1 MKFNKSHEVWKS
13 APWYISFSLIGINSL
28 KALVFFTYLTFFVG
42 LGCYMAV
49 VAQPAFADAR
59 MMHMFE
65 LGTGLG
71 LAACWYFMAIIWV
84 KDNPD
89 SMEK

>member
-13 APWYISFSLIGINSL
+13 APWYVSFSLIGINSL
-28 KALVFFTYLTFFVG
+28 KALMFFSYLSFFIG
-42 LGCYMAV
+42 LVCYMAV
-49 VAQPAFADAR
+49 LAQPAFADAR
-59 MMHMFE
+59 MMHYFQ

-71 LAACWYFMAIIWV
+71 LAACLYFISVIWV

-89 SMEK
+89 CMEK